1 MKRSYLTL
9 AVIAALE
16 ISLSPAIADEQQEEV
31 VILSPVQVKGKAI
44 AQDFDE
50 GIHSIDVIDR

>member
-16 ISLSPAIADEQQEEV
+16 ISLLPAIADEQQEEV
-31 VILSPVQVKGKAI
+31 VILSPVQVKG
-44 AQDFDE
+44 
-50 GIHSIDVIDR
+50 